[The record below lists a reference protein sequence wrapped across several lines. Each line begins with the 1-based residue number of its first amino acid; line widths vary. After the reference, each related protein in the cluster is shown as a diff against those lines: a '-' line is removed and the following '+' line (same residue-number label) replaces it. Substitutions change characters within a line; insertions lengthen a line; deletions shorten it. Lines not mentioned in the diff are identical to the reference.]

1 MRPLP
6 IDVLRAFV
14 TVVDARG
21 FTRAAEELG
30 RSQPAVSLQ
39 IKRLE
44 ELIQAP
50 VFEKSARLELT
61 NYGKVCLKYAR
72 RILETHDELSDA
84 IERERSGADALRLGI
99 PGELAPSLAPTLISF
114 SQGARGG
121 VGLEFTCDSSET
133 LLEKLRSRQLDV
145 AVALTNEASADYAV
159 RQWRMPMSW
168 ISAPGFHIP
177 EKTPLPLVTTAE
189 GSLYHE
195 VAAAALHR
203 AGRRFEIV
211 WKSANI
217 EALTAAVDSGFG
229 VSPYV
234 RGLAPKSAR
243 LVPASSISALPDAA
257 LGVYTRDDSIT
268 PEHPIV
274 ESLIGW
280 LGVLSNVAA
289 ARSA

>member
-44 ELIQAP
+44 ELIGAP
-50 VFEKSARLELT
+50 VFEKSVRLELT

-84 IERERSGADALRLGI
+84 IERERSGADAVRLGI
-99 PGELAPSLAPTLISF
+99 PGELAPSLAPALADF
-114 SQGARGG
+114 SQNARVG
-121 VGLEFTCDSSET
+121 VGLEFTCDASET
-133 LLEKLRSRQLDV
+133 LLERLRSRQLDV
-145 AVALTNEASADYAV
+145 AVALTNESNADDAI

-168 ISAPGFHIP
+168 ISAPGFHVP
-177 EKTPLPLVTTAE
+177 EKTPLPLVTTPE

-195 VAAAALHR
+195 VASAALHR

-211 WKSANI
+211 WTSANT
-217 EALTAAVDSGFG
+217 EALTAALDSGFG

-234 RGLAPKSAR
+234 RGLAPKTAS
-243 LVPASSISALPDAA
+243 LLPTSSICALPDVA
-257 LGVYTRDDSIT
+257 LGVYTRDRSIT
-268 PEHPIV
+268 PAHPIV

-280 LGVLSNVAA
+280 LGALSSVKAA
-289 ARSA
+289 

>member
-44 ELIQAP
+44 ELIGAT

-84 IERERSGADALRLGI
+84 IERERGSADAMRLGI
-99 PGELAPSLAPTLISF
+99 PGELAPSLVASLAGF

-121 VGLEFTCDSSET
+121 VGLEFTCDASET
-133 LLEKLRSRQLDV
+133 LLERLRNRQLDV
-145 AVALTNEASADYAV
+145 AVALTNEASADDAIC
-159 RQWRMPMSW
+159 QWRMPMGW
-168 ISAPGFHIP
+168 ISAPGFQVP
-177 EKTPLPLVTTAE
+177 QKAPLPLVTTPE

-203 AGRRFEIV
+203 AGRRFEVV
-211 WKSANI
+211 WKSADI
-217 EALTAAVDSGFG
+217 EALTAAVGSGFG
-229 VSPYV
+229 VSPFV
-234 RGLAPKSAR
+234 RSLAPKSAR
-243 LVPASSISALPDAA
+243 FVPASSIVALPDVA
-257 LGVYTRDDSIT
+257 LGVYTRDDLASPT
-268 PEHPIV
+268 HPIV

-280 LGVLSNVAA
+280 LGALSSVKAL
-289 ARSA
+289 